1 MYSGSIHK
9 VLYKYQN
16 KTTMKTQ
23 FHKVNQTVLGPMAN
37 PYTILNQVPVGN
49 VAIIENQITG
59 EIEEVETQALQAMVQ
74 LMKNTFLTKAHR
86 VLLTDEYI
94 ECAYEVDEM
103 YDEEDETRDRQW
115 LAKLDNVTFMEEMVA
130 MMPDVT
136 V

>member
-1 MYSGSIHK
+1 
-9 VLYKYQN
+9 
-16 KTTMKTQ
+16 
-23 FHKVNQTVLGPMAN
+23 
-37 PYTILNQVPVGN
+37 
-49 VAIIENQITG
+49 
-59 EIEEVETQALQAMVQ
+59 
-74 LMKNTFLTKAHR
+74 MKNTFLTKAHR